1 MEWSDAQT
9 APSAAK
15 PVHFNTSLQV
25 ALQTL
30 GHFGQ
35 FTEIPASPLSQS
47 NLPPTGQSQKQVL
60 FQHSLIALKSLLV
73 SSFTHT
79 HTQVPVIS
87 EELLEEVGAEPQGCA
102 HTQLHEDLA
111 SRQLWQ
117 IPKLQNAA
125 IHTME

>member
-79 HTQVPVIS
+79 QVPVIS
-87 EELLEEVGAEPQGCA
+87 EELLEEVGAEPQGRA
-102 HTQLHEDLA
+102 HTQLHEDLV

-125 IHTME
+125 IRTME